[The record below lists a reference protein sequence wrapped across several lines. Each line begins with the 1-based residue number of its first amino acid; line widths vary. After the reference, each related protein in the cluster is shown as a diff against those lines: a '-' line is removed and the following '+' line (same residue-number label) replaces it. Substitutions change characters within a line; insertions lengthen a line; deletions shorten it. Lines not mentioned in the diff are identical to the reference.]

1 MTPRFRRMFAAIGT
15 TALVTAGAGLLVVSN
30 DTAYAASVNLLTNP
44 GFETGT
50 LSGWT
55 CDAGTASVV
64 TTPVHAGKYAL
75 SGVPSSSDDAQC
87 TQTVSVQPNTAYS
100 LTGYVEGA
108 YVYIGVTGGT
118 DTWTPSATSW
128 SELSLSFTT
137 TASQTSVQVYIHGW
151 YAQPTYYADDLALT
165 GPAGATTAPPSSTA
179 PPTTTPPTT
188 TPPTTAK
195 PTTAPPTTAPPTTT
209 PPTTAPASPPPTGLN
224 WKVAP
229 YIDIT
234 QTTPTL
240 AQIEQATGQ
249 KTFTLAFMLGGAG
262 VPACTPEWGGTI
274 ALTDS
279 RIIGEINAL
288 RALGG
293 DVAVSFGGAEGPYLE
308 TTCTSAAQLA
318 ATYENIIST
327 LNVTHIDFDME
338 ASTNTTMV
346 NQAIALTQ
354 KADPKTVVS
363 YTLEVQAAT
372 YGLTPILGVE
382 VLQNAVAEGVNVGIV
397 NPMTMDFAPD
407 GDWGTSVIEAA
418 EATEGQMATI
428 WPNDSAAQLYAMLG
442 VTPMIGDNDTGPVF
456 TIADAQ
462 QLVAWAQTEHVGRL
476 AFWSE
481 GRDNGGCSGG
491 VSPTCSGISQSTFQ
505 FTSIFAGYTG

>member
-1 MTPRFRRMFAAIGT
+1 MTPRFRRMFAAIGS
-15 TALVTAGAGLLVVSN
+15 TALVTAGASLAIMASGP
-30 DTAYAASVNLLTNP
+30 AYAASVNLLTNP
-44 GFETGT
+44 GFESGS

-55 CDAGTASVV
+55 CDAGTAAVV
-64 TTPVHAGKYAL
+64 STPVHSGSHALAGT
-75 SGVPSSSDDAQC
+75 PSSSDDAQC
-87 TQTVSVQPNTAYS
+87 TQTVSVLPNTAYTLS
-100 LTGYVEGA
+100 GYVEGS
-108 YVYIGVTGGT
+108 YVYLGITGGV
-118 DTWTPSATSW
+118 DTWTPSSSGYSQLTT
-128 SELSLSFTT
+128 SFTT
-137 TASQTSVQVYIHGW
+137 TASQTSVQVYVHGW

-165 GPAGATTAPPSSTA
+165 GPAGATTAPPTSG
-179 PPTTTPPTT
+179 
-188 TPPTTAK
+188 K
-195 PTTAPPTTAPPTTT
+195 PTTAPPTTAPPTTA
-209 PPTTAPASPPPTGLN
+209 PPTTAPPTTAPPTSPPPSGLN

-234 QTTPTL
+234 QSTPTL

-249 KTFTLAFMLGGAG
+249 KTFTLAFLLGGAG
-262 VPACTPEWGGTI
+262 VAACTPEWGGTI
-274 ALTDS
+274 PLTDS
-279 RIIGEINAL
+279 RITGEISAL

-318 ATYENIIST
+318 ATYESVIST
-327 LNVTHIDFDME
+327 LQVTHIDFDME
-338 ASTNTTMV
+338 AATNTTMV

-354 KADPKTVVS
+354 KADPNTVVS

-382 VLQNAVAEGVNVGIV
+382 VLQNAVTEGVNVGIV
-397 NPMTMDFAPD
+397 NPMTMDFAPN

-428 WPNDSAAQLYAMLG
+428 WPSKTTAQLYAMLG

-462 QLVAWAQTEHVGRL
+462 QLVSWAQSEHVGRL

-491 VSPTCSGISQSTFQ
+491 VSPTCSGISQSTYQ
-505 FTSIFAGYTG
+505 FTGIFHGYTG

>member
-1 MTPRFRRMFAAIGT
+1 MTPRYRRMFAAIGA
-15 TALVTAGAGLLVVSN
+15 TALMTVGAGLAVLDNSP
-30 DTAYAASVNLLTNP
+30 AYAASVNLLADP
-44 GFETGT
+44 GFETGA

-55 CDAGTASVV
+55 CDAGTAAVV
-64 TTPVHAGKYAL
+64 KTPVHSGSYAL
-75 SGVPSSSDDAQC
+75 SGAPSSSDDAQC
-87 TQTVSVQPNTAYS
+87 TQTVSVLPNTSYS

-108 YVYIGVTGGT
+108 YVYLGVTGGT
-118 DTWTPSATSW
+118 DDWTPSATSW
-128 SELSLSFTT
+128 SELSTTFTT

-165 GPAGATTAPPSSTA
+165 GPAGATIAPPSTT

-188 TPPTTAK
+188 TPPTTTR
-195 PTTAPPTTAPPTTT
+195 PTTAPPTTAA
-209 PPTTAPASPPPTGLN
+209 PTTAPPTSPPPGGLN

-234 QTTPTL
+234 QSTPTL
-240 AQIEQATGQ
+240 ASIEQATGQ
-249 KTFTLAFMLGGAG
+249 KTFTLAFILGSTS
-262 VPACTPEWGGTI
+262 ACTPEWGGTI

-279 RIIGEINAL
+279 RIIGEISAL

-318 ATYENIIST
+318 SAYEQVIST
-327 LNVTHIDFDME
+327 LNVTHIDFDIE
-338 ASTNTTMV
+338 ASTDTTML

-354 KADPKTVVS
+354 KADPATVVS

-372 YGLTPILGVE
+372 YGLTPALGVD
-382 VLQNAVAEGVNVGIV
+382 VLQNAVTEGVKVGIV
-397 NPMTMDFAPD
+397 NPMTMDFGEVD
-407 GDWGTSVIEAA
+407 DNWGTSVIDAA
-418 EATEGQMATI
+418 EATEAQMATI
-428 WPNDSAAQLYAMLG
+428 WPSDTTAQLYAMLG

-462 QLVAWAQTEHVGRL
+462 QLLAWAQSEHVGRL

-481 GRDNGGCSGG
+481 GRDNGGCSGT

-505 FTSIFAGYTG
+505 FTSVFAGYTG